1 MSVLPRK
8 ISKKSIL
15 LLGLI
20 FAAALFI
27 RFQYVH
33 LAKDDIF
40 TGRDARQYLNYAN
53 NLVYHG
59 TFSKS
64 SSVKQL
70 QPDSFRSPGYPLFV
84 ALIILVGGEQKYL
97 SLLIYTQAALS
108 ALLVPLTFFSGI
120 FFLPAAAAMV
130 ATIFVAFS
138 PHLITVTG
146 CVLTET
152 LTAFLLLTAIC
163 CFQYAW
169 SKKNISFFI
178 LSAVFFGCTYLTNE
192 AVLFLPFLL
201 VAICVLLSGSGRIR
215 TFFSGIFGKI
225 AIFIVIFSFFPF
237 SWALRN
243 QIQVTSDAPRGMNR
257 AIATMSHGTY
267 PGFIYKNPR
276 YKRFPYRE
284 DPLQP
289 AFGSS
294 FENLTQILW
303 SRVKKEPYRYVKWY
317 IIGKPCYLWSWDII
331 QGVGDIYI
339 YPVPISYFKV
349 SGFGGMIRAVMKLLH
364 PYFLLLFIVCGP
376 VLYYKYR
383 SQIKRDIS
391 HISPLLP
398 FIVCLYFTAIYMIF
412 APLPRY
418 SIPLRPELYLC
429 AVWSGVVL
437 MKLIADR
444 WRFRD
449 AK

>member
-33 LAKDDIF
+33 LAIDEIF
-40 TGRDARQYLNYAN
+40 SGRDARQYLNYAN

-59 TFSKS
+59 IFSKS

-84 ALIILVGGEQKYL
+84 ALTILVGGEQKYL
-97 SLLIYTQAALS
+97 PLLIYTQAALS

-138 PHLITVTG
+138 PHLITITG

-152 LTAFLLLTAIC
+152 LTAFLLLTAMC

-169 SKKNISFFI
+169 PKKSISFFI
-178 LSAVFFGCTYLTNE
+178 LSAFFFGCTYLTNE
-192 AVLFLPFLL
+192 TVLFLPLLL
-201 VAICVLLSGSGRIR
+201 VAISVVLSGSGRIR
-215 TFFSGIFGKI
+215 TFFGGISGKI
-225 AIFIVIFSFFPF
+225 AIFIIIFSFFPF
-237 SWALRN
+237 GWALRN
-243 QIQVTSDAPRGMNR
+243 QIQVTSDAPKGMDR
-257 AIATMSHGTY
+257 AIATLSHGTY

-294 FENLTQILW
+294 FENFTQILW
-303 SRVKKEPYRYVKWY
+303 SRVKKEPYRYAKWY
-317 IIGKPCYLWSWDII
+317 IIEKPYYFWSWDII

-339 YPVPISYFKV
+339 YPVPISFFKV
-349 SGFGGMIRAVMKLLH
+349 SGFGRMIRTVMKLLH
-364 PYFLLLFIVCGP
+364 PFCLLLVIVCGP
-376 VLYYKYR
+376 GLYYKYR

-391 HISPLLP
+391 HSSPVLP
-398 FIVCLYFTAIYMIF
+398 FTVCIYFTAIYMIF

-429 AVWSGVVL
+429 AVWSGAVM
-437 MKLIADR
+437 MKLIAEK